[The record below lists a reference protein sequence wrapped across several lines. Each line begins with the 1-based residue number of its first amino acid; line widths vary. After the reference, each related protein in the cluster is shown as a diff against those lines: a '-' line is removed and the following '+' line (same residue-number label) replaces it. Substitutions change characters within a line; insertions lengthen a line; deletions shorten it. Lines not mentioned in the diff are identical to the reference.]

1 MNRTFPFMAG
11 LSTVFATI
19 SILAAAAAE
28 NKKADDDAVVIHIA
42 SADDDT
48 WKYVKQGD
56 DEQKPVTLFVGQ
68 TVRWQNDDEDMEHT
82 ATSKLK
88 GKDGKRIFDT
98 KKINSKGSKE
108 IVFNEALF
116 KSAGGQPGGEV
127 KLEYYCSF
135 HPRQMSSV
143 IVLKSANQ
151 ETKSQ

>member
-11 LSTVFATI
+11 LSTVLGTI
-19 SILAAAAAE
+19 SIFAAAAAD
-28 NKKADDDAVVIHIA
+28 NKKAADDAVVIHIV
-42 SADDDT
+42 SADDT

-98 KKINSKGSKE
+98 KKINSKRSKE
-108 IVFNEALF
+108 IVFDEALF

-135 HPRQMSSV
+135 HPRQMSSA
-143 IVLKSANQ
+143 IVLKSADQ
-151 ETKSQ
+151 K